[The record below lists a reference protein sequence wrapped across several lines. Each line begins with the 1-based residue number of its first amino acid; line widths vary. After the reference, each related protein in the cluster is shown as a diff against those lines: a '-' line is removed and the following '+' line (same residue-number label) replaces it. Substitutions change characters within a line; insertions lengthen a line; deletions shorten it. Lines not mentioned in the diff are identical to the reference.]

1 MNVKRIYVH
10 ATIYDAF
17 LAAMVAFVRDNLK
30 PGPAADP
37 ATGVG
42 PVQNKMQYGKVLDL
56 FEDSERQGY
65 TIALGGLKDVN
76 RKGGK
81 GFILPPTI
89 VSNPPDDARI
99 VVEEPF
105 GPIVPVMKWTEDADV
120 VRRLNA
126 SDMGLGASVWGADI
140 PKASAMADQLEAG
153 SVWVNTHFELSP
165 NMPFG
170 GHKSSGIGM
179 EWGIVGLK
187 GWTNAQAFWTRK
199 D

>member
-10 ATIYDAF
+10 ADVYDAF
-17 LAAMVAFVRDNLK
+17 LAAMVAFVRDNMK
-30 PGPAADP
+30 HGPAADA

-42 PVQNKMQYGKVLDL
+42 PVQNKLQYDKVMGF
-56 FEDSERQGY
+56 FEDSEAQGH
-65 TIALGGLKDVN
+65 TIALGGLQAID
-76 RKGGK
+76 RAGK
-81 GFILPPTI
+81 GYILPPTI
-89 VSNPPDDARI
+89 VSNPPDEARI

-105 GPIVPVMKWTEDADV
+105 GPIVPVQRWTDDAEV

-126 SDMGLGASVWGADI
+126 SEMGLGASVWSRDI
-140 PKASAMADQLEAG
+140 AAATKIADQLEAG

-165 NMPFG
+165 NVPFG

-179 EWGIVGLK
+179 EWGIVGMK